1 MPLPRPQLALAYGA
15 FLLIGVHDGAIGA
28 LLPSM
33 RADYRLTAATVAL
46 LFVSQTLGY
55 LLVSFNVGG
64 FVARFGI
71 RRFLAGGT
79 ALFVVGT
86 GAVALHP
93 PSWAGVLVAGVF
105 IGSGLATLDAG
116 LNAYLASVPNN
127 GAALNYLHACYG
139 GGALLGPIIA
149 AGLLTLHAPWNAT
162 YALWALSG
170 AGVIVSIWG
179 ILRRPFAVPTTEADR
194 TARLVAPWRLRFVAS
209 GAVFLLVYV
218 GLEASLGSW
227 SFSVLHEARGVP
239 LLTAGWVI
247 SSYWAGLTL
256 GRVVLARRVGRVG
269 EARMIT
275 ECLIG
280 TGGGIALAVL
290 IPNGVGTSMALPIIG
305 FFLGPIFPT
314 MIALA
319 SQRIPARMLAGS
331 IGFLTSLGITG
342 SALLP
347 WLAGNVIQ
355 RAGLV
360 ALFPF
365 ALALMLPLGVLW
377 YLAGS
382 APQRGL
388 VEG

>member
-1 MPLPRPQLALAYGA
+1 MSLPRQQIVLAYVA
-15 FLLIGVHDGAIGA
+15 FVLIGAHDGAIGA

-33 RADYRLTAATVAL
+33 RADYRLAAAIVAL
-46 LFVSQTLGY
+46 LFVSQTIGY
-55 LLVSFNVGG
+55 LLVSFNMGG
-64 FVARFGI
+64 FIARLGI

-79 ALFVVGT
+79 LLFTVGT
-86 GAVALHP
+86 GVVALHP
-93 PSWAGVLVAGVF
+93 PQWVGVLLAGIF

-139 GGALLGPIIA
+139 GGALLGPLVA
-149 AGLLTLHAPWNAT
+149 TGLLTLHAPWNAT
-162 YALWALSG
+162 YAVWALSG
-170 AGVIVSIWG
+170 VGIALSLWS
-179 ILRRPFAVPTTEADR
+179 ILRVPVGVPTTDAQEVR
-194 TARLVAPWRLRFVAS
+194 VVAPWRLRFVAS
-209 GAVFLLVYV
+209 GALFLLVYV

-227 SFSVLHEARGVP
+227 GFSVLHEARAVP

-247 SSYWAGLTL
+247 SSYWGGLTL
-256 GRVVLARRVGRVG
+256 GRIILARRVGRVG

-280 TGGGIALAVL
+280 TGVGIALAVL
-290 IPNGVGTSMALPIIG
+290 IPNGVGTSIALPIIG

-342 SALLP
+342 SALVP
-347 WLAGNVIQ
+347 WLAGNVIG
-355 RAGLV
+355 RAGLG

-365 ALALMLPLGVLW
+365 ALVLMVPLGIGW
-377 YLAGS
+377 FAAAS
-382 APQRGL
+382 APRTA
-388 VEG
+388 